1 MYALLGIRSSP
12 IRRSTTSLYGTKA
25 ATNFYI
31 SFYEHIKSVNLPY
44 EHSISTVFHCTDI
57 ECTAS
62 AIITGTVA
70 MDYFLCRC
78 AIGDEMRRETRAAG
92 VDVGSR
98 FVQNKNSILLDG
110 LKIDS

>member
-1 MYALLGIRSSP
+1 M
-12 IRRSTTSLYGTKA
+12 
-25 ATNFYI
+25 
-31 SFYEHIKSVNLPY
+31 PY
-44 EHSISTVFHCTDI
+44 EQSTSTVFHCTDI
-57 ECTAS
+57 ECTGS

-92 VDVGSR
+92 VDDRYR